1 MTKNKTRPPTI
12 KLLFIPLII
21 IILIII
27 TFISDFFQHQ
37 KLEKLDQIKTDLS
50 GVEKYLP
57 RPTATPTLTIDAY
70 TVYNLDIKTKTDDKF
85 NFENFIFQFANP
97 IIRSFDL
104 SDLAYT
110 DSFRIYSS
118 PKTTKTNHQYI
129 LMTIKNADLKPLYEN
144 DQYRVTLTPN
154 DSLNIKYLYGDN
166 YCQTNSDCL
175 IKDYFCRYGA
185 FNKYERIRTSYGCE
199 GNIYDYQNDYHFGP
213 YDEVLGCKSQVIY
226 QSTKCI
232 DNKCVGQNRTIKCI
246 GKFKIHS

>member
-1 MTKNKTRPPTI
+1 MTKNKTRPLTI

-27 TFISDFFQHQ
+27 SFISDFFQHQ

-129 LMTIKNADLKPLYEN
+129 LMVIKNAEIKPFYEN
-144 DQYRVTLTPN
+144 DEYRVTLTPN
-154 DSLNIKYLYGDN
+154 DSLDTNYLYNNN

-175 IKDYFCRYGA
+175 INTYLCNYGA
-185 FNKYERIRTSYGCE
+185 FNKYERIWTPYGCE
-199 GNIYDYQNDYHFGP
+199 GNIYDFQNNYYFGP
-213 YDEVLGCKSQVIY
+213 HDKILKCNSKATY
-226 QSTKCI
+226 QSAKCM
-232 DNKCVGQNRTIKCI
+232 NNQCVGYNRNIKCI
-246 GKFKIHS
+246 GKYSEHP